1 MSSKSGAG
9 KSSAGGE
16 CSGGSSKGGV
26 ERRGSSGSKVQCH
39 AGRVLG
45 SPTLVMGA
53 AVVPLQGELN
63 AVAHLA
69 WMLCTVMARR

>member
-9 KSSAGGE
+9 KSSAGDE

-26 ERRGSSGSKVQCH
+26 ERCGSSGSKVQCH

-45 SPTLVMGA
+45 SLTLVMGA

-63 AVAHLA
+63 PVAHLA
-69 WMLCTVMARR
+69 WMLCTVLVRR